1 VENPVDNLLLGLA
14 GALGVVAAIIHERL
28 GQTKIIDRATF
39 PHPTSRALVKAI
51 WTFSSVT
58 WIAASLV
65 IATSPLWAEGDTLRI
80 VVAAACAP
88 IAWCAA
94 ANAVVTRGRHFGW
107 MVLAGVVV
115 LAGAGAA
122 LS

>member
-1 VENPVDNLLLGLA
+1 MDNLLLGLA
-14 GALGVVAAIIHERL
+14 GALGVIAAIVHERL
-28 GQTKIIDRATF
+28 GQTKIIARATF
-39 PHPTSRALVKAI
+39 PSPMARSLAKVI
-51 WTFSSVT
+51 WTFSSAV

-65 IATSPLWAEGDTLRI
+65 IATSPLWAEGDVRRI

-94 ANAVVTRGRHFGW
+94 ANAAVTRGRHFGW
-107 MVLAGVVV
+107 MVLGGVVA

-122 LS
+122 IS